1 MKKMKRFAALALA
14 LGLTL
19 TLGACKKSGLS
30 TFDAK
35 AYVEG
40 LLKETY
46 LGEFDEGYMTLVG
59 ITEEEAQATYE
70 NSLDVESNNF
80 YYFYDIEYPAEEF
93 HEKMMDLYKR
103 IYAHAKF
110 EVVSAAEQ
118 DDGSFSV
125 KLSIEPINIVQLA
138 EARFEDTM
146 QPFYDKYPADVQ
158 QAMDVGDEKY
168 VAMDQEYAQM
178 ILDLYESVMP
188 EIGNEEAQS
197 LSVQIEKGED
207 GYYSLTDDDFNRID
221 SLIIN
226 YNLTPV
232 TGE

>member
-80 YYFYDIEYPAEEF
+80 YYFYD
-93 HEKMMDLYKR
+93 K
-103 IYAHAKF
+103 
-110 EVVSAAEQ
+110 
-118 DDGSFSV
+118 
-125 KLSIEPINIVQLA
+125 
-138 EARFEDTM
+138 
-146 QPFYDKYPADVQ
+146 
-158 QAMDVGDEKY
+158 
-168 VAMDQEYAQM
+168 
-178 ILDLYESVMP
+178 
-188 EIGNEEAQS
+188 IGRASCRER
-197 LSVQIEKGED
+197 V
-207 GYYSLTDDDFNRID
+207 
-221 SLIIN
+221 
-226 YNLTPV
+226 
-232 TGE
+232 

>member
-1 MKKMKRFAALALA
+1 MKMMKRFAALALA

-80 YYFYDIEYPAEEF
+80 YYFYDIEYPTEEF

-110 EVVSAAEQ
+110 EVVSAAAQ

-138 EARFEDTM
+138 EAKFEEAM
-146 QPFYDKYPADVQ
+146 QPFYDKYPMEVQ
-158 QAMDVGDEKY
+158 QAMSDAEY
-168 VAMDQEYAQM
+168 EAMDQEYAQM

-188 EIGNEEAQS
+188 EIGNEEVQS
-197 LSVQIEKGED
+197 LVVQIEMDAE
-207 GYYSLTDDDFNRID
+207 GYYSLNDPDFGRID
-221 SLIIN
+221 ELIIN
-226 YNLTPV
+226 YIATSDNT
-232 TGE
+232 